1 MPTPIR
7 FLMLLFA
14 LTLAACAKQTV
25 READAPLVAEA
36 EGRLRSGDYAG
47 ASQLYQRLAERSGE
61 RDYYHLLAADAELRA
76 GNGRAAQA
84 LLSGVNPEPLET
96 VDQDRYVLLRTRL
109 DLNQGKARQ
118 AMVLLDTL
126 SPAQLDPSLLANYH
140 TLRASAY
147 NQLGNMLESA
157 RERVLLGKLLSNPQA
172 IQKNDE
178 AIFDTLSRLPPKAL
192 TGLQPAPPD
201 TLGGW
206 MALVN
211 IMKGPPSQQAQALK
225 TWRAAFPGHPA
236 DGAFLQ
242 GLTQTTDRGVQITP
256 LKPAS
261 EPAAAPADQTPAT
274 PPAPPATG
282 KFIGVMLPLSGSYAP
297 AAQAIRSGMIAA
309 YYADPDPSKPAL
321 RFVDTQGT
329 NVYALYQQLAGEGAQ
344 FVVGPLIKDDLA
356 ALAQGGELSVPVL
369 ALNQA
374 PGTARD
380 KLYQFG
386 LTPEQEVEQSAGSAW
401 FDGRQDALLLAPASA
416 FGQRMI
422 NHFTGYWKS
431 LGGKVLAIK
440 TYRPGGDDF
449 SVPVADLLAALP
461 NGQVSSTDF
470 VFLIADARDAR
481 LLLPQLHSQQAGQIP
496 VYATSHVFG
505 GQPDQEQDLSGV
517 IFCDIPWLLDPDEGG
532 SLSKQSLQAIVQ
544 QTPENYLRLVAMGI
558 DAYNLMPQLE
568 QLGASA
574 QNRYSGATGSLA
586 LQAGNRIQRQLHC
599 AQIEGGTLQ
608 PRGTAPLLEP
618 GAAGTVSVP

>member
-1 MPTPIR
+1 MPVPIR
-7 FLMLLFA
+7 LLMLLFA
-14 LTLAACAKQTV
+14 LMLAGCAKQTI
-25 READAPLVAEA
+25 RPADAPLVAEA
-36 EGRLRSGDYAG
+36 EGRLKAGDYTG
-47 ASQLYQRLAERSGE
+47 AAQLYQQLAERSGE
-61 RDYYHLLAADAELRA
+61 PDYYHLLAADAELRA
-76 GNGRAAQA
+76 GNGHAAQA
-84 LLSGVNPEPLET
+84 LLNGVNPEELET
-96 VDQDRYVLLRTRL
+96 VDQDRYVLLRSRL

-118 AMVLLDTL
+118 AMTLLDTL
-126 SPAQLDPSLLANYH
+126 SPQELEPSLLANYH
-140 TLRASAY
+140 ILRASAY

-178 AIFDTLSRLPPKAL
+178 VIFDTLSRLPPKAL
-192 TGLQPAPPD
+192 ASLQPAPPD

-211 IMKGPPSQQAQALK
+211 IMKGAPAGRAQALQS
-225 TWRAAFPGHPA
+225 WRAAFPGHPA

-242 GLTQTTDRGVQITP
+242 GLTQKTDRGVQITP
-256 LKPAS
+256 LKPSS
-261 EPAAAPADQTPAT
+261 EPVAPPVDQPQQAATPA
-274 PPAPPATG
+274 PSAS

-309 YYADPDPSKPAL
+309 YYADADPSKPAL
-321 RFVDTQGT
+321 RFVDTQTT
-329 NVYALYQQLAGEGAQ
+329 NVYALYQQLAGEGAE
-344 FVVGPLIKDDLA
+344 FVVGPLTKEELA
-356 ALAQGGELSVPVL
+356 ALAQGGDLPVPVL
-369 ALNQA
+369 ALNQT
-374 PGTARD
+374 PGIARD
-380 KLYQFG
+380 RLYQFG

-401 FDGRQDALLLAPASA
+401 FDGRQNVLMLAPASA

-431 LGGKVLAIK
+431 LGGRVLAIK

-449 SVPVADLLAALP
+449 SAPVKDLLAAA
-461 NGQVSSTDF
+461 GQASGADF

-481 LLLPQLHSQQAGQIP
+481 LLLPQLESQQAGQIP

-505 GQPDQEQDLSGV
+505 GQPDQDQDLSGL
-517 IFCDIPWLLDPDEGG
+517 IFCDIPWLLNPDEGG

-558 DAYNLMPQLE
+558 DAYNLIPRLE
-568 QLGASA
+568 QLRSSP

-599 AQIEGGTLQ
+599 AQFEGGTLQ
-608 PRGTAPLLEP
+608 SRGIAPLLEP
-618 GAAGTVSVP
+618 GAAGTASAP